1 MCVVHAGACPSFG
14 PASSEGLYNASAL
27 AVFEGW
33 VYHLLVKKLLRNA
46 SETVE
51 TTSNKKD

>member
-1 MCVVHAGACPSFG
+1 VCVVHAGACPSFG